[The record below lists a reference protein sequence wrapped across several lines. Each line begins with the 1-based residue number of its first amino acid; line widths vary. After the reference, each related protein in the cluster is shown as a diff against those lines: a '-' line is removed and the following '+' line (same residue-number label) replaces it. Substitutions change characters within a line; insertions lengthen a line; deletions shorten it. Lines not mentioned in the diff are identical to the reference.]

1 MGTGMNWMKRVGVVL
16 MGLGLAASITG
27 CSGSSKKDYE
37 SCMNENAQLRERT
50 AELEQQVRDK
60 DVQLAQA
67 RTAPVQSQPQ
77 GNPYPVTPMGGNTGG
92 NAGGDMGDGDFS
104 RDASGNLTAT
114 LAGEVLFDSGQAT
127 IKSTA
132 KKSLDR
138 IASTLKGKYSSYN
151 VRIGGH
157 TDSDPIN
164 KSKSKWS
171 SNEQLSQAR
180 ADAVRSYLVS
190 KGVSAGRVS
199 AQGFGSAQ
207 PKASNT
213 SKAGKAQNRRV
224 EITVLTR

>member
-16 MGLGLAASITG
+16 MGLGMAASLTG
-27 CSGSSKKDYE
+27 CSGTSKKDYE
-37 SCMNENAQLRERT
+37 ACMNENAQLRERT

-67 RTAPVQSQPQ
+67 RTAPAQQPA
-77 GNPYPVTPMGGNTGG
+77 NPYPVTPMGGNTGG
-92 NAGGDMGDGDFS
+92 GNPDGGEIDPFS
-104 RDASGNLTAT
+104 RDSSGNMTAT

-127 IKSTA
+127 IKSGA

-138 IASTLKGKYSSYN
+138 IASTLKGKYNSYN
-151 VRIGGH
+151 VRVGGH

-171 SNEQLSQAR
+171 SNDQLSQAR

-190 KGVSAGRVS
+190 KGVSTGRIS
-199 AQGFGSAQ
+199 AVGFGASQ

>member
-27 CSGSSKKDYE
+27 CSGTSKKDYE

-67 RTAPVQSQPQ
+67 RTAPQQPA
-77 GNPYPVTPMGGNTGG
+77 GNPYPVAPLGGNNNGG
-92 NAGGDMGDGDFS
+92 GGSDMGDGDFT

-199 AQGFGSAQ
+199 AQGFGSSQ

>member
-16 MGLGLAASITG
+16 VGLGLAASLTG

-67 RTAPVQSQPQ
+67 RQAPAQSQPQ
-77 GNPYPVTPMGGNTGG
+77 GNPYPVTPMGGNNNGG
-92 NAGGDMGDGDFS
+92 GADMGDGDFS
-104 RDASGNLTAT
+104 RDSSGNLTAT

-127 IKSTA
+127 IKSGA

-190 KGVSAGRVS
+190 KGVSAGRIS
-199 AQGFGSAQ
+199 AVGYGSSQ

-213 SKAGKAQNRRV
+213 NKGGKAQNRRV

>member
-16 MGLGLAASITG
+16 MGLGLAASLTG
-27 CSGSSKKDYE
+27 CGGTSKKDYE

-67 RTAPVQSQPQ
+67 RSAPVQVQPQ
-77 GNPYPVTPMGGNTGG
+77 GNPYPVAPLTGNNGG
-92 NAGGDMGDGDFS
+92 GGDLGDGDFS

-171 SNEQLSQAR
+171 SNDQLSQAR
-180 ADAVRSYLVS
+180 ADAVRSYLVN

-199 AQGFGSAQ
+199 AQGFGSSQ

-213 SKAGKAQNRRV
+213 SKSGKAQNRRV